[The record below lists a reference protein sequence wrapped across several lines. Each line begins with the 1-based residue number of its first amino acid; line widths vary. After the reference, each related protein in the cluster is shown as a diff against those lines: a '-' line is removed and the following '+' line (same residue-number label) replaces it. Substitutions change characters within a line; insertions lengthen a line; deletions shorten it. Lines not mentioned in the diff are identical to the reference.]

1 MNIWEAFLLAAA
13 FTLVCAGYV
22 GKKVIKI
29 DLSGLLPKNWKR
41 AKRRRLLAER
51 RTPLQGAGLRDD
63 IKKSFE
69 NVLLPLGRADKGLL
83 PARMDK
89 TFRRNTERQL
99 ELLKQRKLCREIR
112 LADVVPMPKN
122 DFKRWNDD
130 GREWRESILQC
141 CALERFA
148 SSGGEKLIQE
158 TYHKKA
164 YARILQSRHVRNAD
178 RVGKK
183 ENYYADR
190 IKVICPSCGAEVE
203 LNSQQTVCPYC
214 GGVMQSDFYDWQTE
228 AFEVYEEIGED
239 LQRALYLLASSMIL
253 FICVFLCLWLIPD
266 IQVSLAVGFGV
277 AIVVL
282 ASILI
287 MISRKT
293 AKQEK
298 LPEEIV
304 RYSENYL
311 RSCIIG
317 LLVDECTQAFINN
330 EEAIL
335 AGEFSGA
342 LIEHVSE
349 HVKSAYASCSKMA
362 YKKIYCAKEVL
373 DIELAG
379 YRIFSHLIDSLTE
392 AVMRPNH
399 AYSKLLLKRVPEQY
413 NVAAPTTYG
422 KLQCVLDYVS
432 GMTDVYALD
441 LYQKITGMGLPAV

>member
-112 LADVVPMPKN
+112 LADVVPVPKN
-122 DFKRWNDD
+122 DFKRW
-130 GREWRESILQC
+130 
-141 CALERFA
+141 
-148 SSGGEKLIQE
+148 E

-190 IKVICPSCGAEVE
+190 IKIICPSCGAEVE

-311 RSCIIG
+311 RSCI
-317 LLVDECTQAFINN
+317 N
-330 EEAIL
+330 E
-335 AGEFSGA
+335 S
-342 LIEHVSE
+342 
-349 HVKSAYASCSKMA
+349 
-362 YKKIYCAKEVL
+362 
-373 DIELAG
+373 
-379 YRIFSHLIDSLTE
+379 
-392 AVMRPNH
+392 
-399 AYSKLLLKRVPEQY
+399 
-413 NVAAPTTYG
+413 
-422 KLQCVLDYVS
+422 
-432 GMTDVYALD
+432 
-441 LYQKITGMGLPAV
+441 LYQKISDTDLMEYSVGSIILKKVVNTEKTTQITARVYISETYLPEGKKPYTKKHKRILTLQRARYPQRRKSDGSFFTEKDCPSCGANFIPDANHCCSFCGYSLQVNNTKWIVKTDGQ

>member
-112 LADVVPMPKN
+112 LADVVPVPKN

-228 AFEVYEEIGED
+228 AFEVYEEIGPT
-239 LQRALYLLASSMIL
+239 SS
-253 FICVFLCLWLIPD
+253 
-266 IQVSLAVGFGV
+266 SL
-277 AIVVL
+277 
-282 ASILI
+282 
-287 MISRKT
+287 
-293 AKQEK
+293 
-298 LPEEIV
+298 
-304 RYSENYL
+304 
-311 RSCIIG
+311 
-317 LLVDECTQAFINN
+317 
-330 EEAIL
+330 
-335 AGEFSGA
+335 
-342 LIEHVSE
+342 
-349 HVKSAYASCSKMA
+349 
-362 YKKIYCAKEVL
+362 
-373 DIELAG
+373 
-379 YRIFSHLIDSLTE
+379 
-392 AVMRPNH
+392 
-399 AYSKLLLKRVPEQY
+399 
-413 NVAAPTTYG
+413 
-422 KLQCVLDYVS
+422 
-432 GMTDVYALD
+432 
-441 LYQKITGMGLPAV
+441 